1 MPTNAGSVASSR
13 LVPFPLALCAG
24 NGASIVDSSEQ
35 DRVSELLRL
44 RKHLQDQ
51 QAEITRELRNER
63 RKRRRLL
70 GKAGDQCSLND
81 LLSLAA
87 TKMHK

>member
-13 LVPFPLALCAG
+13 LVAFPLALCAG

-35 DRVSELLRL
+35 DRVAELLRL

-87 TKMHK
+87 TKMLK